1 MIEYDVH
8 DGKAEEIVVDGRRS
22 WRRAIRT
29 RFSLEH
35 EDARPRASRGAIEIE
50 RHLFS

>member
-8 DGKAEEIVVDGRRS
+8 DGKAEEIVVDGKRS

-29 RFSLEH
+29 HFSLEH
-35 EDARPRASRGAIEIE
+35 EDARPRASHGAGEVA
-50 RHLFS
+50 RHLLS